1 MFIRRL
7 PKFNYHTPASISEA
21 LELLSAHGR
30 DAKLLAGGTDL
41 LLAMKKRASV
51 PSHLINLK
59 TIPGLSGITADAKGI
74 TIGALTTIA
83 EIERSALVQETY
95 SPLGDAACV
104 MASPQIRTL
113 ATVGGNLV
121 SAVPSAD
128 MAPPLMVLSAQV
140 HITGLSGERTC
151 PVESLFAGP
160 SACTLGPTDILTR
173 ITIPAPKGKGVYLKL
188 MRRGAL
194 DLALVGVA
202 AYVSLDANG
211 MCKDVRIALGAV
223 APTPIRAAAAEGVVR
238 NKDLTEGLAAEAGKV
253 SGAECKPITDI
264 RATQGYRRSMVEVL
278 TKRALLQTLDRLRE
292 EPRASANGRRW
303 SARGFFQ
310 GKSPL

>member
-7 PKFNYHTPASISEA
+7 PKFSYHTPSSISEA
-21 LELLSAHGR
+21 LELLSVHGR

-113 ATVGGNLV
+113 ATVGGNLA

-160 SACTLGPTDILTR
+160 STCTLGPTDILTR
-173 ITIPAPKGKGVYLKL
+173 ITIPAPKGRGVYLKL

-211 MCKDVRIALGAV
+211 VCKDVRIALGAV
-223 APTPIRAAAAEGVVR
+223 APTPIRAAAAESVLR
-238 NKDLTEGLAAEAGKV
+238 SKALTEGLAAEAAKV

-278 TKRALLQTLDRLRE
+278 TKRALLQTLDRL
-292 EPRASANGRRW
+292 NKG
-303 SARGFFQ
+303 GIQ
-310 GKSPL
+310 

>member
-7 PKFNYHTPASISEA
+7 PKFSYHTPGSVSEA
-21 LELLSAHGR
+21 LELLSAYGS

-41 LLAMKKRASV
+41 LLAMKKRATV
-51 PSHLINLK
+51 PMHLINLK
-59 TIPGLSGITADAKGI
+59 TIPGLCGITADAGGL
-74 TIGALTTIA
+74 TIGSLTTIA
-83 EIERSALVQETY
+83 EIERSDLIRETY
-95 SPLGDAACV
+95 SPLWDAACV

-151 PVESLFAGP
+151 PVESFFAGP
-160 SACTLGPTDILTR
+160 SACTLGPAEILTR

-202 AYVSLDANG
+202 AYVSLDAKKVCN
-211 MCKDVRIALGAV
+211 DVKIALGAV
-223 APTPIRAAAAEGVVR
+223 APTPIRAAAAEGVIRSKV
-238 NKDLTEGLAAEAGKV
+238 LTEGLAVEAGKV
-253 SGAECKPITDI
+253 AGTECRPITDI
-264 RATQGYRRSMVEVL
+264 RATQSYRGSMVEVL
-278 TKRALLQTLDRLRE
+278 TKRALLQTLDRL
-292 EPRASANGRRW
+292 NKG
-303 SARGFFQ
+303 GIQ
-310 GKSPL
+310 